1 MWDRKQIKARGKA
14 AFKAN
19 YWACVI
25 VGLLLTLIVG
35 GTAIGGRRATNTA
48 RPNSTTTEL
57 TEQLTEIDIA
67 QQELTQQLNSLTDE
81 EKAIAAA
88 AFFGILAIATI
99 VSIVLKVFL
108 FNPLQVGCYRFFR
121 MNAQNSKAGVGLIG
135 EGFGSYGHVFVTLLL
150 RDLLIALWS
159 LLLIIPGIIKS
170 YSYEMVPYIIKDRPD
185 LSSGQVLKLSSQ
197 MMQGNKMQAFIMD
210 LSFIGW
216 FLLGTV
222 TFGLAAVFWATPYYE
237 CSKAALYL
245 ELSNQTPRY

>member
-1 MWDRKQIKARGKA
+1 M
-14 AFKAN
+14 
-19 YWACVI
+19 
-25 VGLLLTLIVG
+25 
-35 GTAIGGRRATNTA
+35 
-48 RPNSTTTEL
+48 
-57 TEQLTEIDIA
+57 
-67 QQELTQQLNSLTDE
+67 
-81 EKAIAAA
+81 
-88 AFFGILAIATI
+88 
-99 VSIVLKVFL
+99 SIVLKVFL

-121 MNAQNSKAGVGLIG
+121 MNAQNPKAGVGLIG

-170 YSYEMVPYIIKDRPD
+170 YSYQMVPYIIKDRPD